1 MPRPLRITLLT
12 LVLAA
17 LIWYGHSANPAVTL
31 RDCLADPERYEG
43 RRITLATEVTVV
55 QTWPDS
61 LIVHQAGL
69 KVKVIGPPGNVRPGE
84 YVSLIARFRSPGRL
98 ELEALHPA
106 RGRRAKIVWS
116 ILPLL
121 LLAFF
126 WLAAYRFDC
135 RRFNWEER
143 QRCRTS

>member
-12 LVLAA
+12 LILAV

-31 RDCLADPERYEG
+31 RDCLAEPERFEG

-61 LIVHQAGL
+61 LLVHQAGL
-69 KVKVIGPPGNVRPGE
+69 RVKVIGPPGEARPGE
-84 YVSLIARFRSPGRL
+84 YISLIARFRSPGRL
-98 ELEALHPA
+98 ELEALHSA
-106 RGRRAKIVWS
+106 RGRRAKIIWS
-116 ILPLL
+116 VLPLL
-121 LLAFF
+121 LLALF
-126 WLAAYRFDC
+126 WLAAYRFD
-135 RRFNWEER
+135 RRHFCWEER